1 MTRSHRFLAVVL
13 VVMLGFVGLARLI
26 GGGSA
31 EVQGAPTGDSV
42 VAAAQAAAPSSAALP
57 TVTSSPAGPVVCA
70 IPGVLLVGSSGEAV
84 LCLEQWLMASGYLAV
99 APDTL
104 FDAAT
109 DAAVR
114 EMQAALLLEVD
125 GIVGRRTAT
134 AIGTWT
140 GPTGPRE
147 MADAD
152 CPSSPH
158 GAIVDRANQMGALC
172 ENGVITH
179 RFPIT
184 TARSQPDPGEYDV
197 YARDLNASSNLSG
210 EYSTMTH
217 FVAFTRGKYQG
228 ARIAFHSVPKYSDGS
243 WVQPLDS
250 VGTQAYFGESAG
262 CIRVLPDDAVRI
274 WDWLSIGDLVR
285 VIS

>member
-1 MTRSHRFLAVVL
+1 VSRSHRFLVVVL
-13 VVMLGFVGLARLI
+13 VVMLAIVGIARLI
-26 GGGSA
+26 GDSSA
-31 EVQGAPTGDSV
+31 EVQGAATGDSV
-42 VAAAQAAAPSSAALP
+42 VAAAQAAAA
-57 TVTSSPAGPVVCA
+57 SPATTLAATTVPAGALRCQVPE
-70 IPGVLLVGSSGEAV
+70 VLQLGSAGDAV
-84 LCLEQWLMASGYLAV
+84 LCLEQWLAASGYLAAV
-99 APDTL
+99 PDSV
-104 FDAAT
+104 FDAVT

-114 EMQAALLLEVD
+114 DLQAAQLLEVD

-134 AIGTWT
+134 VIGTWT

-152 CPSSPH
+152 CPSSPRA
-158 GAIVDRANQMGALC
+158 AIVDRANQMGALC

-250 VGTQAYFGESAG
+250 VGTQEYFGESAG

>member
-1 MTRSHRFLAVVL
+1 MSRSHRFLAVVL
-13 VVMLGFVGLARLI
+13 VVMLAIVGIAQLI
-26 GGGSA
+26 GGSA
-31 EVQGAPTGDSV
+31 DGVQGAPSGDSV
-42 VAAAQAAAPSSAALP
+42 VAAAQAPVETAASTLPSSTA
-57 TVTSSPAGPVVCA
+57 PAGPVPCVVPEA
-70 IPGVLLVGSSGEAV
+70 LQLGSTGDVV
-84 LCLEQWLMASGYLAV
+84 LCLERWLAASGYLAA
-99 APDTL
+99 APDSL
-104 FDAAT
+104 FDAVT

-114 EMQAALLLEVD
+114 ELQADQLLEAD

-134 AIGTWT
+134 VIGTWT
-140 GPTGPRE
+140 GPTGPRQ
-147 MADAD
+147 MVDAD
-152 CPSSPH
+152 CPATPH
-158 GAIVDRANQMGALC
+158 AAIVDRANQMGALC
-172 ENGVITH
+172 DNGAITH

-184 TARSQPDPGEYDV
+184 TARTQPDPGDYDV

-243 WVQPLDS
+243 WVQPLES
-250 VGTQAYFGESAG
+250 VGTQEYFGASAG